1 MKNTT
6 VRTNYE
12 KEFLDRFN
20 TLCRSRNSWQVWSD
34 VITTMACALANS
46 VNKENSDFQKR
57 EDEYKECIERLGG
70 VQVPSEMFAL
80 MTMALDENPEQDFL
94 GSMFMKLELGSHWKG
109 QFFTPY
115 NICKLM
121 AEINCEELA
130 TQIEEK
136 GWVSVNDCA
145 CGAGATLIGMVNAM
159 RLRNV
164 NFQNHALFVAQDI
177 DRVAAMMCFIQL
189 SLLGC
194 SGYVV
199 VADTLTNP
207 LTGSALQP
215 TPNENQE
222 IWYTPM
228 FYSDVWTWRRVFN
241 SLK

>member
-145 CGAGATLIGMVNAM
+145 CGYTKRTIPQPNLKTSQAETEQTIAVHIPSPITHTPIPRIFAK
-159 RLRNV
+159 
-164 NFQNHALFVAQDI
+164 
-177 DRVAAMMCFIQL
+177 
-189 SLLGC
+189 
-194 SGYVV
+194 VV
-199 VADTLTNP
+199 
-207 LTGSALQP
+207 
-215 TPNENQE
+215 
-222 IWYTPM
+222 
-228 FYSDVWTWRRVFN
+228 DVE
-241 SLK
+241 